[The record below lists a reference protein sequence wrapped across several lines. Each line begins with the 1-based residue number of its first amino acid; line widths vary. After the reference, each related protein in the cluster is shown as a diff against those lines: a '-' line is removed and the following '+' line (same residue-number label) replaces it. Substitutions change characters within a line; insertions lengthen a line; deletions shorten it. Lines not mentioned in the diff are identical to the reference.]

1 VTTIDVLIVGG
12 GPVGLFLAAEL
23 RLAGVEVTVL
33 ERRAERAD
41 ITKGV
46 AMHARTL
53 ELLAMRGL
61 AETFLDHG
69 VRLPGWHFG
78 FLERRV
84 DFTGLDSPYPFVL
97 SFPQDRTE
105 AILEE
110 RALALGA
117 RIVRG
122 VQAVGL
128 QQDQDLVRVSTG
140 HAEYRANYVVGA
152 DGAASTVRRLAGID
166 FPGTEATFYSY
177 LGDVIADRPPTPG
190 FNVVNAEGAM
200 MVAQMPGG
208 FYRVAGYDPR
218 LQEAGRGALTLEE
231 LRETAARIAGADF
244 GLHSPKW
251 MTQFDSATR
260 VASSYRAGRVLLAG
274 DAAHMHFP
282 AGGVGL
288 NLGLQDAMNL
298 GWKLAAAVQGRAAD
312 SLLDSYQTERKPWAE
327 DVARHTMAQTAL
339 ITATSAEGLAL
350 RELLS
355 DLMGALPEMSQTLAR
370 RLAGIDVHYPSATG
384 HPLTGARVPVAPMPD
399 GRPISI
405 ELAPGTAA
413 VVRPDGYVW
422 WAGAPEDAAQAGLS
436 ATFGAA

>member
-1 VTTIDVLIVGG
+1 MTEVVVVGA
-12 GPVGLFLAAEL
+12 GPVGLFLACEL
-23 RLAGVEVTVL
+23 RLAGVDVTVL
-33 ERRAERAD
+33 EQRAERGD

-61 AETFLDHG
+61 AETFLDNG

-78 FLERRV
+78 FLEQRV

-105 AILEE
+105 AILED

-128 QQDQDLVRVSTG
+128 RQDHDSVRVQSAD
-140 HAEYRANYVVGA
+140 AEYRAAYVIGA
-152 DGAASTVRRLAGID
+152 DGAASTVRKLSGID
-166 FPGTEATFYSY
+166 FPGTDATFYSY
-177 LGDVIADRPPTPG
+177 LGDVVADSPPAPG
-190 FNVVNAEGAM
+190 FNVVNENGAM
-200 MVAQMPGG
+200 MVAPMPGG
-208 FYRVAGYDPR
+208 FHRVAGYDPLR
-218 LQEAGRGALTLEE
+218 QHAGRGALSLDE
-231 LRETAARIAGADF
+231 LRETASRISGADF

-298 GWKLAAAVQGRAAD
+298 GWKLAAVVRGRAPATF
-312 SLLDSYQTERKPWAE
+312 LDTYETERKPWAE

-339 ITATSAEGLAL
+339 ITATTAEGLAL
-350 RELLS
+350 RQLLS
-355 DLMGALPEMSQTLAR
+355 DLMGSLPEMSQKIAR
-370 RLAGIDVHYPSATG
+370 RLSAIDVHYPPADPDA
-384 HPLTGARVPVAPMPD
+384 HPLTGTRVPVAAMPD
-399 GRPISI
+399 GRPTTLEIS
-405 ELAPGTAA
+405 PGTTAI
-413 VVRPDGYVW
+413 VRPDGYVW
-422 WAGAPEDAAQAGLS
+422 WAGKPEDAAAFVNSTGEYR
-436 ATFGAA
+436 